1 VLSLTNWPIEK
12 SEEMMLI
19 ELNRDSPLPLYAQI
33 VTQLRELIR
42 RGVLK
47 AGTRLPANRELA
59 KTLGVNRNTITAAY
73 EELIAEGVIRSHV
86 GQGTFVNDVPILGAI
101 REERVATIP
110 MSWNA
115 VLTEQPRESSFSSFM
130 SIQSCKDMIS
140 LSYGLPQTEMFP
152 LEDFRLALNRAF
164 RKEGHVLLQLGLSG
178 GYQPLQQHLAA
189 QMALLGIQVTPD
201 EVLITNGCQQSLDL
215 ISRILVR
222 PGDEVVIENPTFP
235 GAISVFCGAN
245 SKFISVPVNRRGI
258 DLDVLEDIL
267 TQRRPKLIYVIP
279 TFQNPTGVM
288 MDIAARRRLIELA
301 ARHRVPI
308 IEDDVYRELRYDGAD
323 VLPLKALDKYG
334 LVIYI
339 NSFSKVGF
347 PGLRVGWMVAPRPLI
362 EHLNVLKQRSDVHA
376 SMLSQAALYEFAR
389 QGLLNKHVRRAKK
402 VYAERRD
409 AMLAALE
416 KYFPAEAEWHKPDG
430 GMTIWVRLP
439 ESLNTSQLLL
449 EAAKQGVTFSPGE
462 YFYASQPQRHLMRLS
477 FTMTDAMHIE
487 VAVKRLGALIKSQL
501 TSWKSHRGVLVTEGR
516 RALM

>member
-1 VLSLTNWPIEK
+1 
-12 SEEMMLI
+12 MLI
-19 ELNRDSPLPLYAQI
+19 ELNRDSTLPLYTQI
-33 VTQLRELIR
+33 VTQMRWMIQ

-47 AGTRLPANRELA
+47 AGDRLPANRELA
-59 KTLGVNRNTITAAY
+59 KTLGVNRNTVTAAY
-73 EELIAEGVIRSHV
+73 EELIAEGIIRSHV
-86 GQGTFVNDVPILGAI
+86 GQGTFVNDVPILGAM
-101 REERVATIP
+101 REERATTIP

-115 VLTEQPRESSFSSFM
+115 VLTEPPRETAFGNFLNL
-130 SIQSCKDMIS
+130 QPKKDTIS

-152 LEDFRLALNRAF
+152 LEDFRLSLNRAF
-164 RKEGHVLLQLGLSG
+164 RKEGHTLLQLGLSG
-178 GYQPLQQHLAA
+178 GYPPLQQHLAA
-189 QMALLGIQVTPD
+189 QMALIGIHVTPD

-245 SKFISVPVNRRGI
+245 SKFISVPVNRHGL

-267 TQRRPKLIYVIP
+267 TQRRPKLIYTVP
-279 TFQNPTGVM
+279 TFQNPTGGA
-288 MDIAARRRLIELA
+288 MDSASRRRLIELA

-347 PGLRVGWMVAPRPLI
+347 PGLRVGWMVAPRPLL
-362 EHLNVLKQRSDVHA
+362 EHLNALKQRSDVHA
-376 SMLSQAALYEFAR
+376 SMLSQAAMYEFAR
-389 QGLLNKHVRRAKK
+389 QGLLHKHVRRAKK

-409 AMLAALE
+409 AMLAALT
-416 KYFPAEAEWHKPDG
+416 KHFPAEAEWNKPDG
-430 GMTIWVRLP
+430 GMTVWIRLP
-439 ESLNTSQLLL
+439 ATLNTSQLLL
-449 EAAKQGVTFSPGE
+449 EAAKQGVMFSPGE
-462 YFYASQPQRHLMRLS
+462 YFYASQPQRHMMRLS

-487 VAVKRLGALIKSQL
+487 VAVKRLGTLIKAQL
-501 TSWKSHRGVLVTEGR
+501 TDWKSQRGVMVAEGR

>member
-1 VLSLTNWPIEK
+1 
-12 SEEMMLI
+12 MLI
-19 ELNRDSPLPLYAQI
+19 ELHRESPLPLYAQI
-33 VTQLRELIR
+33 VTQLREMIR

-47 AGTRLPANRELA
+47 AGDRLPANRELA
-59 KTLGVNRNTITAAY
+59 KTLGVNRNTVTAAY

-115 VLTEQPRESSFSSFM
+115 VLTDQPRESSYSNFM
-130 SIQSCKDMIS
+130 SLQPKKDTIS
-140 LSYGLPQTEMFP
+140 LSYGLPQSELFP
-152 LEDFRLALNRAF
+152 LEDFRLSLNRAF
-164 RKEGHVLLQLGLSG
+164 RKEGATLLQLGLSG
-178 GYQPLQQHLAA
+178 GYQPLQQYLAS
-189 QMALLGIQVTPD
+189 QMALMGIQVTPD

-215 ISRILVR
+215 ISRILVQ
-222 PGDEVVIENPTFP
+222 PGDEVAIENPTFP

-267 TQRRPKLIYVIP
+267 TQRRPKLIYTVP
-279 TFQNPTGVM
+279 TFQNPTGVA
-288 MDIAARRRLIELA
+288 MDIATRRQLIELA

-347 PGLRVGWMVAPRPLI
+347 PGLRVGWLVAPRPLL
-362 EHLNVLKQRSDVHA
+362 EHLNALKQRSDVHA
-376 SMLSQAALYEFAR
+376 SMLSQAAIYEFAR
-389 QGLLNKHVRRAKK
+389 QGLLHKHVRRAKK
-402 VYAERRD
+402 VYAEHRD
-409 AMLAALE
+409 AMLTALE
-416 KYFPAEAEWHKPDG
+416 KYFPAEAEWNKPDG

-439 ESLNTSQLLL
+439 ETINTSQLLL
-449 EAAKQGVTFSPGE
+449 EAAKQGVVFSPGE
-462 YFYASQPQRHLMRLS
+462 YFYTSQPQRHLMRLS

-487 VAVKRLGALIKSQL
+487 AAVKRLGTLIKTQL
-501 TSWKSHRGVLVTEGR
+501 VNWKNHRGVLIAEGR

>member
-1 VLSLTNWPIEK
+1 
-12 SEEMMLI
+12 MLI
-19 ELNRDSPLPLYAQI
+19 ELNRESSLPLYAQI
-33 VTQLRELIR
+33 VTQLREMVQ
-42 RGVLK
+42 RGTLK
-47 AGTRLPANRELA
+47 AGDRLPANRELA

-73 EELIAEGVIRSHV
+73 EELVAEGVIRSHV
-86 GQGTFVNDVPILGAI
+86 GQGTFVTDAPILGTL

-115 VLTEQPRESSFSSFM
+115 VLTEQPREAAYSNFM
-130 SIQSCKDMIS
+130 NFQPKKDAIS
-140 LSYGLPQTEMFP
+140 LSHGLPHSELFP
-152 LEDFRLALNRAF
+152 LEDFRLSLNRAF
-164 RKEGHVLLQLGLSG
+164 RKEGHILLQLGLSG

-189 QMALLGIQVTPD
+189 QMALMGIQVTPD

-222 PGDEVVIENPTFP
+222 PGDEVVVENPTFP

-258 DLDVLEDIL
+258 DLDILEDIL
-267 TQRRPKLIYVIP
+267 TQRRPKLIYTVP
-279 TFQNPTGVM
+279 TFQNPTGVA
-288 MDIAARRRLIELA
+288 MDIGTRRQLIELA
-301 ARHRVPI
+301 ARYRVPI
-308 IEDDVYRELRYDGAD
+308 VEDDIYRELRYDGAE

-347 PGLRVGWMVAPRPLI
+347 PGLRVGWMVAPRPLLD
-362 EHLNVLKQRSDVHA
+362 HLNALKQRSDVHA
-376 SMLSQAALYEFAR
+376 SMLSQAAIYEFAR
-389 QGLLNKHVRRAKK
+389 QGLLHKHVRRARK

-409 AMLAALE
+409 VMLAALE
-416 KYFPAEAEWHKPDG
+416 KYFPAEAEWNKPDG
-430 GMTIWVRLP
+430 GMTIWIRLP
-439 ESLNTSQLLL
+439 ESINASQLLL
-449 EAAKQGVTFSPGE
+449 EAAKQGVIFSPGE

-487 VAVKRLGALIKSQL
+487 IAVKRLGTLIKSQL
-501 TSWKSHRGVLVTEGR
+501 TSWKNQRGSFVTEGR

>member
-1 VLSLTNWPIEK
+1 
-12 SEEMMLI
+12 MLI
-19 ELNRDSPLPLYAQI
+19 ELNRESPLPLYAQI
-33 VTQLRELIR
+33 VTQMREMIR

-47 AGTRLPANRELA
+47 AGDRLPANRELA
-59 KTLGVNRNTITAAY
+59 KKLGVNRNTVTAAY
-73 EELIAEGVIRSHV
+73 EELIAEGIIRSHV
-86 GQGTFVNDVPILGAI
+86 GQGTFVNEVLMAGEI
-101 REERVATIP
+101 RDERVATFP

-115 VLTEQPRESSFSSFM
+115 LLTEASPESAYRSFM
-130 SIQSCKDMIS
+130 NVQRQKGTIS
-140 LSYGLPQTEMFP
+140 LTHGLPQTELFP
-152 LEDFRLALNRAF
+152 LEDFRLSLNRAF
-164 RKEGHVLLQLGLSG
+164 RKEGATLLQLGLSG
-178 GYQPLQQHLAA
+178 GYAPLQQYLASH
-189 QMALLGIQVTPD
+189 MALMGIQVTPE

-222 PGDEVVIENPTFP
+222 PGDEVVVENPTFP

-245 SKFISVPVNRRGI
+245 SKFISVPVNRRGL

-279 TFQNPTGVM
+279 TFQNPTGGT
-288 MDIAARRRLIELA
+288 MDIATRRQLIELA

-347 PGLRVGWMVAPRPLI
+347 PGLRVGWIVAPRPLI
-362 EHLNVLKQRSDVHA
+362 EHLNALKQRSDVHA
-376 SMLSQAALYEFAR
+376 SMLSQTGIYEFAR
-389 QGLLNKHVRRAKK
+389 QGLLNKHVRRVKK
-402 VYAERRD
+402 IYAERRD
-409 AMLAALE
+409 TMLGAIA
-416 KYFPAEAEWHKPDG
+416 KHFPAEAECIKPQG
-430 GMTIWVRLP
+430 GMTVWVRLP

-449 EAAKQGVTFSPGE
+449 EAAKQGVIFSPGE
-462 YFYASQPQRHLMRLS
+462 YFYASQPQRNFLRMC

-487 VAVKRLGALIKSQL
+487 VAIKRLGTIIKSQL
-501 TSWKSHRGVLVTEGR
+501 TDWKQHRGVLLTEGQ

>member
-1 VLSLTNWPIEK
+1 
-12 SEEMMLI
+12 MLI
-19 ELNRDSPLPLYAQI
+19 EINRDSPLPLYAQI
-33 VTQLRELIR
+33 VTQLREMIR

-47 AGTRLPANRELA
+47 AGDRLPANRELA

-73 EELIAEGVIRSHV
+73 EELVAEGVIRSHV

-101 REERVATIP
+101 REERVATFP

-130 SIQSCKDMIS
+130 NLQPKKDTIS
-140 LSYGLPQTEMFP
+140 LSYGLPHTELFP
-152 LEDFRLALNRAF
+152 LEDFRLSLNRAF
-164 RKEGHVLLQLGLSG
+164 RKAGATLLQLGLSG
-178 GYQPLQQHLAA
+178 GYQPLQQYLASH
-189 QMALLGIQVTPD
+189 MALMGIQVTPD

-245 SKFISVPVNRRGI
+245 SKFISVPINRRGI

-267 TQRRPKLIYVIP
+267 TQRRPKLIYVVP
-279 TFQNPTGVM
+279 TFQNPTGIA
-288 MDIAARRRLIELA
+288 MDIASRRQLIELA

-308 IEDDVYRELRYDGAD
+308 IEDDIYRELRYDGAE

-339 NSFSKVGF
+339 SSFSKVGF

-362 EHLNVLKQRSDVHA
+362 EHLNALKQRSDVHA
-376 SMLSQAALYEFAR
+376 SMLSQAAIYEFAR
-389 QGLLNKHVRRAKK
+389 QGLLNKHVRRVKK
-402 VYAERRD
+402 IYAERRD
-409 AMLAALE
+409 AMLMALT
-416 KYFPAEAEWHKPDG
+416 KYFPAEAEWTKPDG
-430 GMTIWVRLP
+430 GMTVWLRLP
-439 ESLNTSQLLL
+439 ESLNTGQLLM
-449 EAAKQGVTFSPGE
+449 EAAKQGVIFSPGE
-462 YFYASQPQRHLMRLS
+462 YFYASQPQRNFMRLS

-487 VAVKRLGALIKSQL
+487 IAIKRLGTLIKSQL
-501 TSWKSHRGVLVTEGR
+501 INWKSHRGILVAEGR

>member
-1 VLSLTNWPIEK
+1 VLVEIH
-12 SEEMMLI
+12 
-19 ELNRDSPLPLYAQI
+19 RDSPLPLYAQI
-33 VTQLRELIR
+33 VTQLREMMR

-47 AGTRLPANRELA
+47 AGDRLPANRELA

-73 EELIAEGVIRSHV
+73 EELAAEGLIRSHV
-86 GQGTFVNDVPILGAI
+86 GQGTFVNDVPQVASL
-101 REERVATIP
+101 RDERVATFP

-115 VLTEQPRESSFSSFM
+115 LLTDPPQDNWLNSWLDSY
-130 SIQSCKDMIS
+130 QKKDTIS
-140 LSYGLPQTEMFP
+140 LSYGLPQTELFP

-164 RKEGHVLLQLGLSG
+164 RKEGHALLQLGLSG
-178 GYQPLQQHLAA
+178 GYQPLQQHLASY
-189 QMALLGIQVTPD
+189 MALMGIKVAPD

-235 GAISVFCGAN
+235 GAISVFCGTN
-245 SKFISVPVNRRGI
+245 SKFISVPVHERGL

-267 TQRRPKLIYVIP
+267 TQRRPKLIYVVP
-279 TFQNPTGVM
+279 TFQNPTGVA

-308 IEDDVYRELRYDGAD
+308 IEDDVYRELRYDGPD

-347 PGLRVGWMVAPRPLI
+347 PGLRVGWVVAPRPLI
-362 EHLNVLKQRSDVHA
+362 EHLNALKQRSDVHA
-376 SMLSQAALYEFAR
+376 SMLSQAAIYEFAR
-389 QGLLNKHVRRAKK
+389 QGLLNKHMRRAKK

-409 AMLAALE
+409 AMLSALE
-416 KYFPAEAEWHKPDG
+416 KYFPAEAKWNHPAG
-430 GMTIWVRLP
+430 GMVIWVYLP
-439 ESLNTSQLLL
+439 ESLNASQILL
-449 EAAKQGVTFSPGE
+449 EAAKQGVIFSPGE
-462 YFYASQPQRHLMRLS
+462 RFYASQPQCNMMRLG
-477 FTMTDAMHIE
+477 FTMNDAPQIE
-487 VAVKRLGALIKSQL
+487 IAVKRLGAIIKSQL
-501 TSWKSHRGVLVTEGR
+501 SSWKQHRGILIAEGR

>member
-1 VLSLTNWPIEK
+1 
-12 SEEMMLI
+12 MLI
-19 ELNRDSPLPLYAQI
+19 ELNRESPLPLYAQI
-33 VTQLRELIR
+33 VTQMREMIR

-47 AGTRLPANRELA
+47 AGDRLPANRELA
-59 KTLGVNRNTITAAY
+59 KKLGVNRNTITAAY
-73 EELIAEGVIRSHV
+73 EELTAEGIIRSHV

-101 REERVATIP
+101 REERVATFP

-115 VLTEQPRESSFSSFM
+115 VLTDQSRESSFSNFM
-130 SIQSCKDMIS
+130 NIQSQKDTIS
-140 LSYGLPQTEMFP
+140 LSHGLPQSELFP
-152 LEDFRLALNRAF
+152 LEDFRLSLNRAF
-164 RKEGHVLLQLGLSG
+164 RKEGQTLLQLGLSG
-178 GYQPLQQHLAA
+178 GYQPLQKHLAA

-245 SKFISVPVNRRGI
+245 SKFLSVPVNQRGI

-267 TQRRPKLIYVIP
+267 TQRRPKLIYTVP
-279 TFQNPTGVM
+279 TFQNPTGTA
-288 MDIAARRRLIELA
+288 MDIGARRQLIELA

-308 IEDDVYRELRYDGAD
+308 IEDDIYRELRYDGAD

-339 NSFSKVGF
+339 SSFSKVGF

-362 EHLNVLKQRSDVHA
+362 EHLNALKQRSDVHA
-376 SMLSQAALYEFAR
+376 SMLSQAAIYEFAR

-402 VYAERRD
+402 IYAERRD
-409 AMLAALE
+409 VMLEALE
-416 KYFPAEAEWHKPDG
+416 KYFPAEAEWNKPEG
-430 GMTIWVRLP
+430 GMTIWIRLP
-439 ESLNTSQLLL
+439 ESLNASQILL
-449 EAAKQGVTFSPGE
+449 EAAKQGVIFSPGE
-462 YFYASQPQRHLMRLS
+462 RFYASQPQCHLMRLS
-477 FTMTDAMHIE
+477 FTMTDAAQIE
-487 VAVKRLGALIKSQL
+487 LAVKRLGAIIKTQL
-501 TSWKSHRGVLVTEGR
+501 SRWKTHRGILIAEGR

>member
-1 VLSLTNWPIEK
+1 
-12 SEEMMLI
+12 MLI
-19 ELNRDSPLPLYAQI
+19 ELNRESPLPLYAQI
-33 VTQLRELIR
+33 VTQLREMIR

-47 AGTRLPANRELA
+47 ANDRLPANRELA
-59 KTLGVNRNTITAAY
+59 KTLGVNRNTVTAAY

-86 GQGTFVNDVPILGAI
+86 GQGTFVNDVPILGAV

-115 VLTEQPRESSFSSFM
+115 VLSEQPRESSYSSFM
-130 SIQSCKDMIS
+130 NLLPKKDVIS
-140 LSYGLPQTEMFP
+140 LSYGLPQSELFP

-178 GYQPLQQHLAA
+178 GYQPLQQYLAS
-189 QMALLGIQVTPD
+189 QMALLGIQVTPG
-201 EVLITNGCQQSLDL
+201 EILITNGCQQSLDL
-215 ISRILVR
+215 ISRILVQ
-222 PGDEVVIENPTFP
+222 PGDEVVVENPTFP
-235 GAISVFCGAN
+235 GAISVFCGVN
-245 SKFISVPVNRRGI
+245 SKFISVPVNRRGL

-267 TQRRPKLIYVIP
+267 TQRRPKLIYTIP
-279 TFQNPTGVM
+279 TFQNPTGGT
-288 MDIAARRRLIELA
+288 MDIASRRQLIELA

-362 EHLNVLKQRSDVHA
+362 EHLNALKQRSDVHA
-376 SMLSQAALYEFAR
+376 SMLSQAAIYEFAR

-402 VYAERRD
+402 VYGERRD
-409 AMLAALE
+409 AMLGALN
-416 KYFPAEAEWHKPDG
+416 KHFPAEAEWSKPQG

-439 ESLNTSQLLL
+439 ETVNTSQLLL
-449 EAAKQGVTFSPGE
+449 EAAKQGVVFSPGE

-487 VAVKRLGALIKSQL
+487 VAVKRLGAIIKAQL
-501 TSWKSHRGVLVTEGR
+501 VNWKSHRGVLIAEGR